1 MKVLVSILTSS
12 KPELLKLCYESI
24 CGQETPDFEYDI
36 VVIVN
41 TLNPDYAGVVRESL
55 PAGVHIVET
64 ESNGRP
70 GKGHNSVLRHF
81 ASSSTQYDYCVIIDG
96 DDFLYPRAFRRLQH
110 YLAYQPDVLFIT
122 FHDMMKS
129 VLSEAEK
136 SIPFVSIQNKCY
148 LFYNITDVTLHE
160 WYAVKGSKNP
170 FTTSI
175 NDLNTLARPFVFSK
189 AALVSSEVD
198 LFYDESMK
206 LFDDFVVF
214 MKCFEQSRLGK
225 LKVYGMVDADMYL
238 YNMISTDNA
247 TNTYFDTSNPD
258 AEKDR
263 RREQECFMNS
273 IQNKFLTLRRWDLS
287 QFPLLELGQMNEP
300 DNFVVKYKF
309 VNDLVRR
316 MSLPLSQVMDS
327 AVDNL
332 DLVQRYCEEHSTN
345 HTLAVFLD
353 ELMLVKH
360 ERLHLAMSTDS
371 FGIPK

>member
-24 CGQETPDFEYDI
+24 CSQEPPDFDYDI

-41 TLNPDYAGVVRESL
+41 TLNPDYVGVVRESL

-81 ASSSTQYDYCVIIDG
+81 AQACDYDYCVMIDG
-96 DDFLYPRAFRRLQH
+96 DDFLYPRALRRLQH

-129 VLSEAEK
+129 VLSEGEK
-136 SIPFVSIQNKCY
+136 NIPFVSIQNKCY
-148 LFYNITDVTLHE
+148 LFYNITEVTLRE
-160 WYAVKGSKNP
+160 WFAVKGSKNP
-170 FTTSI
+170 FTTNI

-189 AALVSSEVD
+189 AALESPGVD

-238 YNMISTDNA
+238 YNMISTDSA

-258 AEKDR
+258 SEENRK
-263 RREQECFMNS
+263 REQAGFLDS
-273 IQNKFLTLRRWDLS
+273 IRNKFLTLRQWDLS

-309 VNDLVRR
+309 VNDLLRR
-316 MSLPLSQVMDS
+316 MSLPLPQVMDS

-332 DLVQRYCEEHSTN
+332 DLVQRYCEEN
-345 HTLAVFLD
+345 NMTLFLE
-353 ELMLVKH
+353 ELMLLRH
-360 ERLHLAMSTDS
+360 ERLHSCTV
-371 FGIPK
+371 